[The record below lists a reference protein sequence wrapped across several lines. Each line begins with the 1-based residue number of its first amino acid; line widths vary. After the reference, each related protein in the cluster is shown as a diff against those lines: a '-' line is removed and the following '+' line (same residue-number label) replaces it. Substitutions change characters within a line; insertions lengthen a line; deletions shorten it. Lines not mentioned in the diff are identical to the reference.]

1 MFRNLEVGVL
11 HHVLDGVRIA
21 NLDRLQKLVDEV
33 VPQELLVVDQVVRDE
48 VGIVDGGVDKRSLV
62 AVRAKH
68 DRDLLIM
75 TRVQQFLRG
84 LVLRI
89 ELLCPLGLRAR
100 DAASE
105 THPASLPVLLHVV
118 SVTVS
123 CF

>member
-1 MFRNLEVGVL
+1 
-11 HHVLDGVRIA
+11 
-21 NLDRLQKLVDEV
+21 
-33 VPQELLVVDQVVRDE
+33 
-48 VGIVDGGVDKRSLV
+48 
-62 AVRAKH
+62 
-68 DRDLLIM
+68 M

-105 THPASLPVLLHVV
+105 THPASLPVLLYVV

-123 CF
+123 CFLSHLTHRYDQVYTMQNVPVVK